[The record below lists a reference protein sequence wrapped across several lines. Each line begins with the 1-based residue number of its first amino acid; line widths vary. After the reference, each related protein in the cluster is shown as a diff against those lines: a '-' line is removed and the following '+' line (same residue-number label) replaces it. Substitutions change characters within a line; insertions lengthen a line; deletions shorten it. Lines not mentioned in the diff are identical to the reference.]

1 MTFALFHMNPIWA
14 FLFFCDKYGYR
25 LPIQNQEQLSEQ
37 QTPPFFRSWLCGDA
51 KREQLLQKSLFF
63 KKSLLAV
70 DLHAP
75 TSEAVAGYL

>member
-14 FLFFCDKYGYR
+14 LLFSCDKYGYR

-37 QTPPFFRSWLCGDA
+37 QIPPFFRSWLCRDA
-51 KREQLLQKSLFF
+51 NREQLLQKSFFF

-70 DLHAP
+70 HLHAP